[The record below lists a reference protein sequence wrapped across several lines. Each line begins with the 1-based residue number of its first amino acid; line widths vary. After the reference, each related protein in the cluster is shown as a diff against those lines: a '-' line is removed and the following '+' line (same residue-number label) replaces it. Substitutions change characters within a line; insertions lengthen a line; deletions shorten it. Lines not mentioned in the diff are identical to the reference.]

1 MVTWPVVPQL
11 KPFRALRYDPG
22 TVGPLD
28 AVVSPPHDVITPERR
43 EALITASPYNAV
55 RLLNPDSPEDAAA
68 LLQAWQ
74 ADGVLVREAEPAVW
88 VLEETFPGLDG
99 GTRTRLGIVARVEL
113 SPYSAGQVLP
123 HERTFERQK
132 DARLELFRATRTK
145 LSPVFL
151 VHDGPPPTI
160 PSGGLEMEATLD
172 GVTSRLWRVTGEDAI
187 EAMLAAVR
195 GRLLIADGHHRYETA
210 VTYRDERRA
219 AGKVSQ
225 DESYEYMMM
234 TFVAMESDGLVIL
247 PTHRVLSE
255 LPAFQPA
262 LFFEQLKAQFELQE
276 VATLDKGL
284 AALREIPPPQSAFL
298 VVTRRTLLLATA
310 LPQVAEALAHLSP
323 CQRELDVV
331 VLHELVL
338 GRLLGLSATDIR
350 ELKHIEYLRDARE
363 AVDRV
368 RAGADVAFLMNPAR
382 IEQVRDVAFAGEVM
396 PQKSTDFYPKLLSGL
411 TMYALD

>member
-74 ADGVLVREAEPAVW
+74 ADGVLVREVEPAVW

-132 DARLELFRATRTK
+132 DARLELLRATRTK

-210 VTYRDERRA
+210 LAFHEEDGSEATAYVLAVLVSRDD
-219 AGKVSQ
+219 Q
-225 DESYEYMMM
+225 
-234 TFVAMESDGLVIL
+234 GLEIL
-247 PTHRVLSE
+247 PTHRLVSGPVSDPDGNFTLTEVEPTGPAGTDALARLRRDHPAFVLLRRGSAVLAEGEGSE
-255 LPAFQPA
+255 LDTAVIDRLPLEGVRYTPSA
-262 LFFEQLKAQFELQE
+262 
-276 VATLDKGL
+276 VAAEEAVRSGS
-284 AALREIPPPQSAFL
+284 AGAAFL
-298 VVTRRTLLLATA
+298 VRAPTLE
-310 LPQVAEALAHLSP
+310 QV
-323 CQRELDVV
+323 
-331 VLHELVL
+331 
-338 GRLLGLSATDIR
+338 
-350 ELKHIEYLRDARE
+350 E
-363 AVDRV
+363 AVV
-368 RAGADVAFLMNPAR
+368 S
-382 IEQVRDVAFAGEVM
+382 AGELL
-396 PQKSTDFYPKLLSGL
+396 PEKTTYFFPKLTSGL
-411 TMYALD
+411 VFAPFDE